1 MNYALKWNNS
11 WMKTG
16 RWNQIL
22 NFELNFFVVFLEK
35 LDCLRIKEALDDFL
49 HYVQKQMHKHR
60 YREATFVTFHA
71 EHIVQLLHSVLL
83 EKMKRPFLENFRGY
97 AILEEEVRKNTGVT
111 K

>member
-1 MNYALKWNNS
+1 MSKR
-11 WMKTG
+11 G
-16 RWNQIL
+16 
-22 NFELNFFVVFLEK
+22 
-35 LDCLRIKEALDDFL
+35 
-49 HYVQKQMHKHR
+49 
-60 YREATFVTFHA
+60 YREATLVSFHA

>member
-1 MNYALKWNNS
+1 MISFIYFYS
-11 WMKTG
+11 F
-16 RWNQIL
+16 I
-22 NFELNFFVVFLEK
+22 FFFVEK
-35 LDCLRIKEALDDFL
+35 LECFSIKVALEDFL
-49 HYVQKQMHKHR
+49 YYVQKQMQKQKHR
-60 YREATFVTFHA
+60 YREATLVSFHA

>member
-1 MNYALKWNNS
+1 MHWSEIIVEWKLGDETKFFTLNS
-11 WMKTG
+11 
-16 RWNQIL
+16 I
-22 NFELNFFVVFLEK
+22 FVVVFLDK
-35 LDCLRIKEALDDFL
+35 LPCLRIKEALDDFL
-49 HYVQKQMHKHR
+49 HYVQTQMQKHR
-60 YREATFVTFHA
+60 YREATLVSFHA

>member
-1 MNYALKWNNS
+1 MRWSEIIVEWKLGDETKFFTLNS
-11 WMKTG
+11 FFF
-16 RWNQIL
+16 L
-22 NFELNFFVVFLEK
+22 DELP
-35 LDCLRIKEALDDFL
+35 CLRIKEALDDFL

-60 YREATFVTFHA
+60 YREATLVSFHA